1 MDQQFTTFMLYV
13 LVGFLAQLIDG
24 ALGMAYKVTSNTFLL
39 SVGILPSVASASVH
53 LAGMFTSL
61 VSGLSHLKFGN
72 VDKRLVMK
80 LMIPGVI
87 GGAGGAYLLARVLNA
102 EKVTP
107 YIAVYLLVMGV
118 VIIAKSNDHTT
129 HEQRFKK
136 RFMLPLGFIGGFLDS
151 IGGGGWGPIVTT
163 TLISTGH
170 HPRKSI
176 GSVNLAEFF
185 VTVSVSITFLVTLG
199 LMKDWINVAGLML
212 GGVVAAPIG
221 AMLTR
226 RLPIRIMMIGVG
238 LMIVALSI
246 RTLILAIWY

>member
-1 MDQQFTTFMLYV
+1 LNHEFTTFLLFS
-13 LVGFLAQLIDG
+13 LVGFLAQLVDG
-24 ALGMAYKVTSNTFLL
+24 ALGMAYKVTSNTFIL

-53 LAGMFTSL
+53 VAGMFTSL

-72 VDKRLVMK
+72 VDKALVLK
-80 LMIPGVI
+80 LVIPGVI
-87 GGAGGAYLLARVLNA
+87 GGVSGAYLLAKVLDG
-102 EKVTP
+102 EKITP
-107 YIAVYLLVMGV
+107 YIAAYLLIMGI
-118 VIIAKSNDHTT
+118 VIIAKSNNGSSH
-129 HEQRFKK
+129 HQQFKK
-136 RFMLPLGFIGGFLDS
+136 RFMIPLGLVGGFLDS

-163 TLISTGH
+163 TLLSTGH

-212 GGVVAAPIG
+212 CGVIAAPIG

-226 RLPIRIMMIGVG
+226 KLPTRWIMIGVG
-238 LMIVALSI
+238 ILIVILSI
-246 RTLILAIWY
+246 RTLVLAFLK

>member
-1 MDQQFTTFMLYV
+1 
-13 LVGFLAQLIDG
+13 
-24 ALGMAYKVTSNTFLL
+24 
-39 SVGILPSVASASVH
+39 
-53 LAGMFTSL
+53 
-61 VSGLSHLKFGN
+61 
-72 VDKRLVMK
+72 
-80 LMIPGVI
+80 
-87 GGAGGAYLLARVLNA
+87 
-102 EKVTP
+102 
-107 YIAVYLLVMGV
+107 
-118 VIIAKSNDHTT
+118 
-129 HEQRFKK
+129 
-136 RFMLPLGFIGGFLDS
+136 MLPLGFIGGFLDS